1 MPGLLLVRSSG
12 NDHHDDWHEG
22 DGGDADND
30 VNDGIAG
37 VLGRGGGCLKP
48 FPTSFHAPGCFFSPI
63 YVQLSLSFTFTS
75 VTFTFCNFH
84 FL

>member
-22 DGGDADND
+22 DGGDADSN

-37 VLGRGGGCLKP
+37 VLGRR
-48 FPTSFHAPGCFFSPI
+48 
-63 YVQLSLSFTFTS
+63 TFTI
-75 VTFTFCNFH
+75 FYFH
-84 FL
+84 FP